1 MLVGKAIGPF
11 VIDKEIGH
19 GAMGTVYH
27 GFERQTN
34 KPVAVKMV
42 SAGLDSNPAALARFE
57 RECEFL
63 KKLRHPNIVRLYAI
77 GSFRKTPFYVMEY
90 IAGETLQDVLQ
101 RRGRF
106 AWDELVDFGKQ
117 VCSGL

>member
-42 SAGLDSNPAALARFE
+42 SAGVDSNPAALALFE

-63 KKLRHPNIVRLYAI
+63 KKLRHPNIVRLLATGRY
-77 GSFRKTPFYVMEY
+77 RNTPFYVM
-90 IAGETLQDVLQ
+90 
-101 RRGRF
+101 
-106 AWDELVDFGKQ
+106 
-117 VCSGL
+117 

>member
-11 VIDKEIGH
+11 VIEKEIGH
-19 GAMGTVYH
+19 GAMGTVYR
-27 GFERQTN
+27 GYERKTN

-42 SAGLDSNPAALARFE
+42 STALESNPGALARFE

-63 KKLRHPNIVRLYAI
+63 KKLRHPNIVRLYAT
-77 GSFRKTPFYVMEY
+77 GSYRHTPFYVMEF
-90 IAGETLQDVLQ
+90 IKGETLQEILS

-106 AWDELVDFGKQ
+106 PWEDLVDLGKQ
-117 VCSGL
+117 I